1 MMPDLP
7 AAYPPSALRY
17 DEMLAAP
24 GRPRSHWQRLFEQL
38 AGTSPEALRER
49 AQWVQRQV
57 RENGITYNIY
67 ADPEG
72 TDRPWELDTL
82 PLILPADEW
91 AGIGAAIRQRA
102 PLLTQGRGAVHG
114 GRRPLAE
121 GPRPPRRG
129 SGPPP

>member
-1 MMPDLP
+1 MMRELL

-49 AQWVQRQV
+49 AQWVQRQG
-57 RENGITYNIY
+57 RANGITYNIY

-72 TDRPWELDTL
+72 TDRPWDLDTL
-82 PLILPADEW
+82 PPILPADER
-91 AGIGAAIRQRA
+91 AGIEAAIPEPA
-102 PLLTQGRGAVHG
+102 TLLNQLLVDI
-114 GRRPLAE
+114 
-121 GPRPPRRG
+121 
-129 SGPPP
+129 